1 MDKEIKDPEGILKV
15 ITALFGKLPA
25 YIVNT
30 DKEFP
35 VKIIALKNKALIIN
49 TSLKFPNRD
58 RVLTVVHNGSKFLAH
73 FNLAGGDGNGIEIL
87 TPVKI
92 QITAASRQGTRVEAS
107 QIQTGMVVTN
117 IINVNDVSKAIG
129 FDDKKV
135 DTILLAYRTK
145 LAKAFPLSSIFFAGR
160 MDNRLRLMHHYDK
173 DIFIVDRKEK
183 ATASPTFFPFDEYL
197 RIFEN
202 SKIPDNY
209 ISEICVPIKYKGYV
223 HLGYVQVLSEKTLE
237 SEVYKQIQTFASAV
251 SRDIISTGV
260 FQESRDV
267 CQVMDLSMGGISFIH
282 APSRSFSR
290 SVTLNGTILFD
301 LNLDASKKVT
311 IRGIIK
317 NIRNQETNF
326 RVGCQF
332 YNLTEKDTEI
342 LEGFLDVGKEEEETP
357 KPEGMES
364 QEGQEETV
372 AEENGGAQV
381 QTSSESEENIPSEET
396 LDSSNFVDP
405 FADALSDNFTD
416 PPDEP
421 K

>member
-1 MDKEIKDPEGILKV
+1 MDKEIKDLEGILKV

-25 YIVNT
+25 YIINSE
-30 DKEFP
+30 KEYP

-49 TSLKFPNRD
+49 TNLKFPNRD

-73 FNLAGGDGNGIEIL
+73 FIVAGGDGNGIEIL

-92 QITAASRQGTRVEAS
+92 QIVPASRQGSRVDTS
-107 QIQTGMVVTN
+107 QTQTGMVVSN

-135 DTILLAYRTK
+135 DAILLAYRTK

-183 ATASPTFFPFDEYL
+183 STASPAFFPFDEYL

-202 SKIPDNY
+202 SKIADSFT
-209 ISEICVPIKYKGYV
+209 SEICVPIKYKGYV
-223 HLGYVQVLSEKTLE
+223 HLGYVQVLSEKPLDLE
-237 SEVYKQIQTFASAV
+237 IYKQIQTFANAV

-301 LNLDASKKVT
+301 LNLEAGKKVT

-332 YNLTEKDTEI
+332 YNLTEKDVEV
-342 LEGFLDVGKEEEETP
+342 LEAFLNVGKEEEPGETAVSSEASETEEQT
-357 KPEGMES
+357 EGGLAEVPTEES
-364 QEGQEETV
+364 SEVVGAVDEPGDPFGAAFEDSLP
-372 AEENGGAQV
+372 AEEAPAEEEPNP
-381 QTSSESEENIPSEET
+381 ES
-396 LDSSNFVDP
+396 
-405 FADALSDNFTD
+405 
-416 PPDEP
+416 
-421 K
+421 

>member
-25 YIVNT
+25 YIFNL
-30 DKEFP
+30 DKEYP

-49 TSLKFPNRD
+49 TNLKFPTRD
-58 RVLTVVHNGSKFLAH
+58 RILSVVHNGSKFLAH
-73 FNLAGGDGNGIEIL
+73 FIVAGGDGNGIEIL

-92 QITAASRQGTRVEAS
+92 KITAASRQGARVEAS
-107 QIQTGMVVTN
+107 QIQTGMVVSN

-135 DTILLAYRTK
+135 DTILLAYRAK
-145 LAKAFPLSSIFFAGR
+145 LTKAFPLSSIFFAGR

-173 DIFIVDRKEK
+173 DIFIIDRKEK
-183 ATASPTFFPFDEYL
+183 SSASADFFPFDEYL
-197 RIFEN
+197 RIFDS
-202 SKIPDNY
+202 SKIPDTY
-209 ISEICVPIKYKGYV
+209 TSEICVPIKYKGYV
-223 HLGYVQVLSEKTLE
+223 HLGYVQVLAEKPLE
-237 SEVYKQIQTFASAV
+237 FEIYKQIQTFSNAV

-301 LNLDASKKVT
+301 LSLEEGKRVT

-332 YNLTEKDTEI
+332 YNLTEKDLEI
-342 LEGFLDVGKEEEETP
+342 LGAYLDAGKPEEEITP
-357 KPEGMES
+357 LSES
-364 QEGQEETV
+364 NSSEEPPI
-372 AEENGGAQV
+372 E
-381 QTSSESEENIPSEET
+381 SSESEAGDEPT
-396 LDSSNFVDP
+396 VVG
-405 FADALSDNFTD
+405 T
-416 PPDEP
+416 PDEP
-421 K
+421 GDPFGGAMDDDFSSDEPITES

>member
-25 YIVNT
+25 YIINS

-92 QITAASRQGTRVEAS
+92 QITSASRQGTRVEVS
-107 QIQTGMVVTN
+107 QIQTGMIVNN

-173 DIFIVDRKEK
+173 DIFIADRKEK
-183 ATASPTFFPFDEYL
+183 STALPEFFPFDEYL

-202 SKIPDNY
+202 SKIPDNFV
-209 ISEICVPIKYKGYV
+209 SEICVPIKYKGYV
-223 HLGYVQVLSEKTLE
+223 HLGYVQVLSEKPLDF
-237 SEVYKQIQTFASAV
+237 EVYKQIQMFASAV
-251 SRDIISTGV
+251 SRDIINTGV

-301 LNLDASKKVT
+301 LNLDAGKKVT

-342 LEGFLDVGKEEEETP
+342 LEEFLNVGKEEETNSETFNVSS
-357 KPEGMES
+357 EGQNAETGEVQGSGEEDTNSVAKEDSIGDSMDSESS
-364 QEGQEETV
+364 QE
-372 AEENGGAQV
+372 
-381 QTSSESEENIPSEET
+381 
-396 LDSSNFVDP
+396 DP
-405 FADALSDNFTD
+405 FANQLDDELLDAPDD
-416 PPDEP
+416 P

>member
-1 MDKEIKDPEGILKV
+1 MDKEIKDPDGILKV

-25 YIVNT
+25 YIIYS

-49 TSLKFPNRD
+49 TNLKFPNRD
-58 RVLTVVHNGSKFLAH
+58 RILTVVHNGSKFLAH
-73 FNLAGGDGNGIEIL
+73 FIVAGGDGNGIEIL

-92 QITAASRQGTRVEAS
+92 QITTASRQGSRVEAS
-107 QIQTGMVVTN
+107 QIQTGMVVSN

-135 DTILLAYRTK
+135 DAILLAYRAK
-145 LAKAFPLSSIFFAGR
+145 LTKAFPLSSIFFAGR

-183 ATASPTFFPFDEYL
+183 SSASADFFPFDEYL
-197 RIFEN
+197 RIFDS
-202 SKIPDNY
+202 SKIPDTY
-209 ISEICVPIKYKGYV
+209 TSEICVPIKYKGYV
-223 HLGYVQVLSEKTLE
+223 HLGYVQVLAEKPLDFE
-237 SEVYKQIQTFASAV
+237 IYKQIQNFSNAV

-301 LNLDASKKVT
+301 LNLEEGKRVT

-332 YNLTEKDTEI
+332 YNLTEKD
-342 LEGFLDVGKEEEETP
+342 LEVLGVFLDAGKTEEE
-357 KPEGMES
+357 
-364 QEGQEETV
+364 
-372 AEENGGAQV
+372 ANA
-381 QTSSESEENIPSEET
+381 PSEEPPMDT
-396 LDSSNFVDP
+396 NENGEPAADSETTEEGPTVVGAADEPGDP
-405 FADALSDNFTD
+405 FGEVMDDFSSDT
-416 PPDEP
+416 PISEP
-421 K
+421 

>member
-25 YIVNT
+25 YIVNSE
-30 DKEFP
+30 KEFP

-49 TSLKFPNRD
+49 TNLKFPTRE
-58 RVLTVVHNGSKFLAH
+58 RILTVVHNGSKFLAH

-92 QITAASRQGTRVEAS
+92 QIATASRQGTRVEAS

-135 DTILLAYRTK
+135 DAILLAYRTK

-183 ATASPTFFPFDEYL
+183 STASPAFFPFDEYL

-223 HLGYVQVLSEKTLE
+223 HLGYVQVLSEKPLE
-237 SEVYKQIQTFASAV
+237 FEVYKQIQTFANAV
-251 SRDIISTGV
+251 SRDIINTGV

-301 LNLDASKKVT
+301 LNLEAGKKVT

-332 YNLTEKDTEI
+332 YNLTEKDTET
-342 LEGFLDVGKEEEETP
+342 LEDFLNVGKEEVPNPEE
-357 KPEGMES
+357 
-364 QEGQEETV
+364 QEAQENASSDGNEEEQN
-372 AEENGGAQV
+372 EENFDSTSTTSEGESS
-381 QTSSESEENIPSEET
+381 QTVLEEGSEA
-396 LDSSNFVDP
+396 DP
-405 FADALSDNFTD
+405 FANHMEDNFTEN
-416 PPDEP
+416 PEEP
-421 K
+421 N

>member
-1 MDKEIKDPEGILKV
+1 MDKEIKDPDGILKV

-25 YIVNT
+25 YIIHSE
-30 DKEFP
+30 KEYP
-35 VKIIALKNKALIIN
+35 VKIIALKNKALIIRTN
-49 TSLKFPNRD
+49 LKFPSRD

-73 FNLAGGDGNGIEIL
+73 FNVAGGDGNEIEIL

-92 QITAASRQGTRVEAS
+92 KITAASRQGARVEAS
-107 QIQTGMVVTN
+107 QIQTGMVVSN

-135 DTILLAYRTK
+135 DAILLAYRAK
-145 LAKAFPLSSIFFAGR
+145 LTKAFPLSSIFFAGR

-173 DIFIVDRKEK
+173 DIFIIDRKEK
-183 ATASPTFFPFDEYL
+183 STASADFFPFDEYL
-197 RIFEN
+197 RIFDS
-202 SKIPDNY
+202 SKIPDTY
-209 ISEICVPIKYKGYV
+209 TSEICVPIKYKGYV
-223 HLGYVQVLSEKTLE
+223 HLGYVQVLAEKPLDF
-237 SEVYKQIQTFASAV
+237 EVYKQLQTFSNAV

-301 LNLDASKKVT
+301 LNLEEGKRVT

-332 YNLTEKDTEI
+332 YNLTEKDLEI
-342 LEGFLDVGKEEEETP
+342 LGAFLDAEKAEELANAPLEPPTAESSELVEETT
-357 KPEGMES
+357 ES
-364 QEGQEETV
+364 TSVGAVDEPGDPF
-372 AEENGGAQV
+372 GGAMDADF
-381 QTSSESEENIPSEET
+381 SSDEPISES
-396 LDSSNFVDP
+396 
-405 FADALSDNFTD
+405 
-416 PPDEP
+416 
-421 K
+421 

>member
-1 MDKEIKDPEGILKV
+1 MEKEIKDPEGILKV

-25 YIVNT
+25 YIINT
-30 DKEFP
+30 EKEYP
-35 VKIIALKNKALIIN
+35 VKIIALKNKALIIS
-49 TSLKFPNRD
+49 TKLKFPNRD
-58 RVLTVVHNGSKFLAH
+58 RILTVVHNGSKFYAH
-73 FNLAGGDGNGIEIL
+73 FIVAGGDGNGVEIL

-92 QITAASRQGTRVEAS
+92 QITAATRQGSRVEAS
-107 QIQTGMVVTN
+107 QIQTGLVVSN

-145 LAKAFPLSSIFFAGR
+145 LAKAFPQSSIFFAGR

-183 ATASPTFFPFDEYL
+183 STASPAFFPFDEYL
-197 RIFEN
+197 RIFDN
-202 SKIPDNY
+202 SKIPDTY
-209 ISEICVPIKYKGYV
+209 TSEICVPIKYKGYV
-223 HLGYVQVLSEKTLE
+223 HLGYVQVLSEKPLDFE
-237 SEVYKQIQTFASAV
+237 IYKQIQTFSNAV

-301 LNLDASKKVT
+301 LNLEEGKRVT

-332 YNLTEKDTEI
+332 YNLTEKDVEV
-342 LEGFLDVGKEEEETP
+342 LEGFLNVGKEEEVAAEASTESNPDGEPASDVET
-357 KPEGMES
+357 
-364 QEGQEETV
+364 
-372 AEENGGAQV
+372 
-381 QTSSESEENIPSEET
+381 SEEESTVVGAADEPG
-396 LDSSNFVDP
+396 DP
-405 FADALSDNFTD
+405 FGQAMDADFPA
-416 PPDEP
+416 DEP
-421 K
+421 TPES

>member
-25 YIVNT
+25 YIVNSE
-30 DKEFP
+30 KEFP
-35 VKIIALKNKALIIN
+35 VKIIALKNKALIIS
-49 TSLKFPNRD
+49 TKLKFPNRD
-58 RVLTVVHNGSKFLAH
+58 RVLTVVHNGSKFFAH
-73 FNLAGGDGNGIEIL
+73 FNLAGGDGNGVEIL

-92 QITAASRQGTRVEAS
+92 QIAAASRQGARVEAS
-107 QIQTGMVVTN
+107 QIQTGMVVNN

-135 DTILLAYRTK
+135 DTILLAYRAK

-183 ATASPTFFPFDEYL
+183 ATASPEFFPFDEYL
-197 RIFEN
+197 RIFDN

-223 HLGYVQVLSEKTLE
+223 HLGYVQVLAEKPLDF
-237 SEVYKQIQTFASAV
+237 EVYKQIQTFASAV
-251 SRDIISTGV
+251 SRDIINTGV

-301 LNLDASKKVT
+301 LNLEAGKKVT

-342 LEGFLDVGKEEEETP
+342 LEDFLNVGKEEETP
-357 KPEGMES
+357 EAVTS
-364 QEGQEETV
+364 
-372 AEENGGAQV
+372 
-381 QTSSESEENIPSEET
+381 TSSEEETPIPESNEEDQDSEES
-396 LDSSNFVDP
+396 SSNEEENFSEGLAEESSTEDP
-405 FADALSDNFTD
+405 FANQMDEEFTD
-416 PPDEP
+416 SPEEP

>member
-1 MDKEIKDPEGILKV
+1 MDKEIKDPDGILKV

-25 YIVNT
+25 YIINSE
-30 DKEFP
+30 KEYP
-35 VKIIALKNKALIIN
+35 VKIIALKNKALIIRTN
-49 TSLKFPNRD
+49 LKFPSRD
-58 RVLTVVHNGSKFLAH
+58 RVLTVVHNGSKFLAN
-73 FNLAGGDGNGIEIL
+73 FIVAGGDGNEIEIL

-92 QITAASRQGTRVEAS
+92 KITAASRQGARVEAS
-107 QIQTGMVVTN
+107 QIQTGMVVSN

-135 DTILLAYRTK
+135 DTILLAYRAK
-145 LAKAFPLSSIFFAGR
+145 LTKAFPLSSIFFAGR

-173 DIFIVDRKEK
+173 DIFIIDRKEK
-183 ATASPTFFPFDEYL
+183 STASADFFPFDEYL
-197 RIFEN
+197 RIFDS
-202 SKIPDNY
+202 SKIPDTY
-209 ISEICVPIKYKGYV
+209 TSEICVPIKYKGYV
-223 HLGYVQVLSEKTLE
+223 HLGYVQVLAEKPLDFE
-237 SEVYKQIQTFASAV
+237 IYKQIQTFSNAV

-301 LNLDASKKVT
+301 LNLEEGKRVT

-332 YNLTEKDTEI
+332 YNLTEKDLDI
-342 LEGFLDVGKEEEETP
+342 LGAFLDAEKAEELANAPLEPLTAESSELVEETT
-357 KPEGMES
+357 ES
-364 QEGQEETV
+364 TSVGAVDEPGDPF
-372 AEENGGAQV
+372 GGAMDADFSSDEP
-381 QTSSESEENIPSEET
+381 SSES
-396 LDSSNFVDP
+396 
-405 FADALSDNFTD
+405 
-416 PPDEP
+416 
-421 K
+421 

>member
-1 MDKEIKDPEGILKV
+1 MDKEIKDPDGILKV

-25 YIVNT
+25 YIIYS

-49 TSLKFPNRD
+49 TNLKFPNRD
-58 RVLTVVHNGSKFLAH
+58 RILTVVHNGSKFLAH
-73 FNLAGGDGNGIEIL
+73 FIVAGGDGNGIEIL

-92 QITAASRQGTRVEAS
+92 QITTASRQGSRVEAS
-107 QIQTGMVVTN
+107 QIQTGMVVSN

-135 DTILLAYRTK
+135 DAILLAYRAK
-145 LAKAFPLSSIFFAGR
+145 LTKAFPLSSIFFAGR

-183 ATASPTFFPFDEYL
+183 SSASADFFPFDEYL
-197 RIFEN
+197 RIFDS
-202 SKIPDNY
+202 SKIPDTY
-209 ISEICVPIKYKGYV
+209 TSEICVPIKYKGYV
-223 HLGYVQVLSEKTLE
+223 HLGYVQVLAEKPLDFE
-237 SEVYKQIQTFASAV
+237 IYKQIQNFSNAV

-301 LNLDASKKVT
+301 LNLEEGKRVT

-332 YNLTEKDTEI
+332 YNLTEKD
-342 LEGFLDVGKEEEETP
+342 LEVLGVFLDAGKTEEE
-357 KPEGMES
+357 
-364 QEGQEETV
+364 
-372 AEENGGAQV
+372 ANA
-381 QTSSESEENIPSEET
+381 PSEEPPVDT
-396 LDSSNFVDP
+396 NENGEPAADSETTEEGPTVVGAADEPGDP
-405 FADALSDNFTD
+405 FGEVMDDFSSDT
-416 PPDEP
+416 PISEP
-421 K
+421 

>member
-25 YIVNT
+25 YIINA
-30 DKEFP
+30 ENEYP

-49 TSLKFPNRD
+49 TNLKFPNRD
-58 RVLTVVHNGSKFLAH
+58 RILTVVHNGSKFLAY
-73 FNLAGGDGNGIEIL
+73 FIVAGGDGNGIEIL

-92 QITAASRQGTRVEAS
+92 QITAATRQSSRVDTS
-107 QIQTGMVVTN
+107 QTQTGMVVSN

-135 DTILLAYRTK
+135 DAILLAYRTK
-145 LAKAFPLSSIFFAGR
+145 LIKAFPLSSIFFAGR

-173 DIFIVDRKEK
+173 DIFIIDRKEK
-183 ATASPTFFPFDEYL
+183 STASPDFFPFDEYL
-197 RIFEN
+197 RIFDS
-202 SKIPDNY
+202 SKIGDSY
-209 ISEICVPIKYKGYV
+209 TSEICVPIKYKGYV
-223 HLGYVQVLSEKTLE
+223 HLGYVQVLAEKPLDLE
-237 SEVYKQIQTFASAV
+237 IYKQIQTFSNAV
-251 SRDIISTGV
+251 SRDIINTGV

-301 LNLDASKKVT
+301 LNLEAGKRVT

-332 YNLTEKDTEI
+332 YNLTEKDVEV
-342 LEGFLDVGKEEEETP
+342 LEAFLNVGKEEETVVASEPSDTP
-357 KPEGMES
+357 VDS
-364 QEGQEETV
+364 D
-372 AEENGGAQV
+372 
-381 QTSSESEENIPSEET
+381 SSEEDT
-396 LDSSNFVDP
+396 LVVGAVDEPGDP
-405 FADALSDNFTD
+405 FGSSFEEPL
-416 PPDEP
+416 DENP
-421 K
+421 LPES

>member
-1 MDKEIKDPEGILKV
+1 MDKEIKDPDGILKV

-25 YIVNT
+25 YIINSE
-30 DKEFP
+30 KELP

-49 TSLKFPNRD
+49 TNLKFPNRD

-73 FNLAGGDGNGIEIL
+73 FIVAGGDGNGIEIL

-92 QITAASRQGTRVEAS
+92 QITPASRQGSRVDTS
-107 QIQTGMVVTN
+107 QIQSGMVVSN

-135 DTILLAYRTK
+135 DAILLAYRTK
-145 LAKAFPLSSIFFAGR
+145 LTKAFPLSSIFFAGR

-173 DIFIVDRKEK
+173 DIFIIDRKEK
-183 ATASPTFFPFDEYL
+183 STASADFFPFDEYL
-197 RIFEN
+197 RIFDS
-202 SKIPDNY
+202 SKIPDTY
-209 ISEICVPIKYKGYV
+209 TSEICVPIKYKGYV
-223 HLGYVQVLSEKTLE
+223 HLGYVQVLSEKPLDFE
-237 SEVYKQIQTFASAV
+237 IYKQIQTFANAV

-301 LNLDASKKVT
+301 LNLESGKKVT

-332 YNLTEKDTEI
+332 YNLTEKDVEV
-342 LEGFLDVGKEEEETP
+342 LEVFLNVGKEETAADETLI
-357 KPEGMES
+357 ES
-364 QEGQEETV
+364 QESNAFQEEETKDETTSV
-372 AEENGGAQV
+372 IGAVDEPDDPFGGAMDSDL
-381 QTSSESEENIPSEET
+381 SSEEPSAE
-396 LDSSNFVDP
+396 S
-405 FADALSDNFTD
+405 
-416 PPDEP
+416 
-421 K
+421 

>member
-1 MDKEIKDPEGILKV
+1 MDKEIKDPDGILKV

-25 YIVNT
+25 YIINS

-35 VKIIALKNKALIIN
+35 VKIIALKNKALVIN
-49 TSLKFPNRD
+49 TNLQFLSKD
-58 RVLTVVHNGSKFLAH
+58 RILTVVHNGSKFLAH
-73 FNLAGGDGNGIEIL
+73 FIVAGGDGNGIEIL

-92 QITAASRQGTRVEAS
+92 QITAASRQGSRVDTS
-107 QIQTGMVVTN
+107 QVQTGMVVSN

-135 DTILLAYRTK
+135 DAILLAYRTK
-145 LAKAFPLSSIFFAGR
+145 LTKAFPLSSIFFAGR

-173 DIFIVDRKEK
+173 DIFIIDRKDK
-183 ATASPTFFPFDEYL
+183 STASADFFPFDEYL
-197 RIFEN
+197 RIFES
-202 SKIPDNY
+202 SKIPDSY
-209 ISEICVPIKYKGYV
+209 TSEICVPIKYKGYV
-223 HLGYVQVLSEKTLE
+223 HLGYVQVLSEKPLE
-237 SEVYKQIQTFASAV
+237 FEIYKQIQTFANAV

-260 FQESRDV
+260 FQESRDI

-301 LNLDASKKVT
+301 LNLEEGKRVT

-332 YNLTEKDTEI
+332 YNLTEKDIEI
-342 LEGFLDVGKEEEETP
+342 LELFLKVEKTENSTEETP
-357 KPEGMES
+357 VES
-364 QEGQEETV
+364 QELQEDSPEENKEETTSV
-372 AEENGGAQV
+372 IGSVDEPGDPFGGAMD
-381 QTSSESEENIPSEET
+381 SDFPSEEP
-396 LDSSNFVDP
+396 SPES
-405 FADALSDNFTD
+405 
-416 PPDEP
+416 
-421 K
+421 

>member
-25 YIVNT
+25 YIVNSE
-30 DKEFP
+30 KEYP

-49 TSLKFPNRD
+49 TNLKFPNRD
-58 RVLTVVHNGSKFLAH
+58 RILTVVHNGSKFLAH
-73 FNLAGGDGNGIEIL
+73 FLVAGGDGNGIEIL

-92 QITAASRQGTRVEAS
+92 QITAASRQGSRVEAS
-107 QIQTGMVVTN
+107 QIQTGMVVSN

-135 DTILLAYRTK
+135 DAILLAYRTK

-183 ATASPTFFPFDEYL
+183 STASADFFPFDEYL
-197 RIFEN
+197 RIFDN
-202 SKIPDNY
+202 SKIPDSY
-209 ISEICVPIKYKGYV
+209 SSEICVPIKYKGYV
-223 HLGYVQVLSEKTLE
+223 HLGYVQVLAEKPLDLE
-237 SEVYKQIQTFASAV
+237 IYKQIQTFANAV

-260 FQESRDV
+260 FQESRDI

-301 LNLDASKKVT
+301 LNLEEGKRVT

-332 YNLTEKDTEI
+332 YNLTEKDIEI
-342 LEGFLDVGKEEEETP
+342 LGEFLDAGKTA
-357 KPEGMES
+357 EGENAES
-364 QEGQEETV
+364 ENPQEPNSEPDM
-372 AEENGGAQV
+372 EENSTMVREADTPG
-381 QTSSESEENIPSEET
+381 
-396 LDSSNFVDP
+396 DP
-405 FADALSDNFTD
+405 FGETMDSEFPTE
-416 PPDEP
+416 EP
-421 K
+421 TQES

>member
-25 YIVNT
+25 FIFNS
-30 DKEFP
+30 DKEYP

-49 TSLKFPNRD
+49 TNLKFPSRD
-58 RVLTVVHNGSKFLAH
+58 RILTVVHNGSKFLAH
-73 FNLAGGDGNGIEIL
+73 FILAGGDGNGVEIL

-92 QITAASRQGTRVEAS
+92 KITAATRQGARVEAS
-107 QIQTGMVVTN
+107 QIQTGMVVSN

-135 DTILLAYRTK
+135 DAILLAYRAK
-145 LAKAFPLSSIFFAGR
+145 LTKAFPLSSIFFAGR

-173 DIFIVDRKEK
+173 DIFIIDRKEK
-183 ATASPTFFPFDEYL
+183 STASADFFPFDEYL
-197 RIFEN
+197 RIFDS
-202 SKIPDNY
+202 SKIPDTY
-209 ISEICVPIKYKGYV
+209 TSEICVPIKYKGYV
-223 HLGYVQVLSEKTLE
+223 HLGYVQVLAEKPLDFE
-237 SEVYKQIQTFASAV
+237 IYKQIQTFSNAV

-301 LNLDASKKVT
+301 LNLEEGKRVT

-332 YNLTEKDTEI
+332 YNLTEKD
-342 LEGFLDVGKEEEETP
+342 LEVLGIFLGAGKPEEEVTTP
-357 KPEGMES
+357 SEATSSEES
-364 QEGQEETV
+364 TE
-372 AEENGGAQV
+372 
-381 QTSSESEENIPSEET
+381 SSESEAGDEPTVVGAAEEPG
-396 LDSSNFVDP
+396 DP
-405 FADALSDNFTD
+405 FGGAMDDDFSSDQPIT
-416 PPDEP
+416 ES
-421 K
+421 

>member
-1 MDKEIKDPEGILKV
+1 MDKEIKDPDGILKV

-25 YIVNT
+25 YIIYS

-49 TSLKFPNRD
+49 TNLKFPNRD
-58 RVLTVVHNGSKFLAH
+58 RILTVVHNGSKFLAH
-73 FNLAGGDGNGIEIL
+73 FIVAGGDGNGIEIL

-92 QITAASRQGTRVEAS
+92 QITTASRQGSRVEAS
-107 QIQTGMVVTN
+107 QIQTGMVVSN

-135 DTILLAYRTK
+135 DAILLAYRAK
-145 LAKAFPLSSIFFAGR
+145 LTKAFPLSSIFFAGR

-183 ATASPTFFPFDEYL
+183 SSASADFFPFDEYL
-197 RIFEN
+197 RIFDS
-202 SKIPDNY
+202 SKIPDTY
-209 ISEICVPIKYKGYV
+209 TSEICVPIKYKGYV
-223 HLGYVQVLSEKTLE
+223 HLGYVQVLAEKPLDFE
-237 SEVYKQIQTFASAV
+237 IYKQIQNFSNAV

-301 LNLDASKKVT
+301 LNLEEGKRVT

-332 YNLTEKDTEI
+332 YNLTEKD
-342 LEGFLDVGKEEEETP
+342 LEVLGVFLDAGKTEEE
-357 KPEGMES
+357 
-364 QEGQEETV
+364 
-372 AEENGGAQV
+372 ANA
-381 QTSSESEENIPSEET
+381 PSEEPPMDT
-396 LDSSNFVDP
+396 NENGEPAADSETTEEGPTVVSAADEPGDP
-405 FADALSDNFTD
+405 FGEVMDDFSSDT
-416 PPDEP
+416 PISEP
-421 K
+421 